1 MRISS
6 AVVESQSSLF
16 PEHVEPVFWQAPE
29 VDNPFEHEVP
39 QSETWTDE
47 EVEARAQQ
55 YIACTEDLVDRVLPS
70 QPDVETEEWPDD
82 LTPAVSNLTLEEKA
96 VILRAVLPYEL
107 PPKASDMEALDYLG
121 MALYYRKR
129 LQHKDADAE
138 EKRELIKRIYTAEE
152 PKWTVDEIV
161 GLHFILLDSCK
172 PLARPSANFDTRDD
186 LIRWIFTDAW
196 RDDVAFS
203 FKHCCQL
210 WGLEQ
215 PGLGQLHERVRE
227 EMADM
232 LRGWTR
238 EALEKKVRILQKRA
252 NKSGQADMF
261 LV

>member
-1 MRISS
+1 MVISP
-6 AVVESQSSLF
+6 AVVELQSSLF
-16 PEHVEPVFWQAPE
+16 PERVEPVPWQAPE
-29 VDNPFEHEVP
+29 VDNPFEQP
-39 QSETWTDE
+39 IPLSETWTVE

-55 YIACTEDLVDRVLPS
+55 FIARTEDLVDRVQPS
-70 QPDVETEEWPDD
+70 QPDAETDEWPDD
-82 LTPAVSNLTLEEKA
+82 VVPAAGNLSLAEKA
-96 VILRAVLPYEL
+96 MILRAVLPYEL
-107 PPKASDMEALDYLG
+107 SPDASDTEALDYLG

-129 LQHKDADAE
+129 LQHEDADAE

-161 GLHFILLDSCK
+161 GLHFILLDACRS
-172 PLARPSANFDTRDD
+172 LARPSANLDTRED
-186 LIRWIFTDAW
+186 LIRWVFTDAW
-196 RDDVAFS
+196 RDDEAFS

-238 EALEKKVRILQKRA
+238 EALRKKVRILQKRA
-252 NKSGQADMF
+252 NKSGQGDLF